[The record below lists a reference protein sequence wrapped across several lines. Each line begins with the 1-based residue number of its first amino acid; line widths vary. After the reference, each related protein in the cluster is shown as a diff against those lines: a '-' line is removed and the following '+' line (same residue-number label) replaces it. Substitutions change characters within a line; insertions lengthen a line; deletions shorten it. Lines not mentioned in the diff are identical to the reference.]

1 MPKSIQSPGSVIKL
15 FLRGYQL
22 NPTSLA
28 KQLQLSQAT
37 VRLLT
42 LDKTKIS
49 VQVAL
54 RLAKFFSMKPEYWL
68 KLQNDYDLAMAVKNA
83 KLNKVVKAI
92 PRAKKPT
99 AAELKSGAAKAKRGP
114 KAKAAK
120 GGKAAKGAKTGAKPR
135 AAKGSRAGAKRGR
148 KAAKK

>member
-1 MPKSIQSPGSVIKL
+1 MMSKPVQSPGTVLKL

-28 KQLQLSQAT
+28 KELKLSQAT

-49 VQVAL
+49 VHVAL

-68 KLQNDYDLAMAVKNA
+68 DLQNTYDLSIAAASKSLTAVLKS
-83 KLNKVVKAI
+83 I
-92 PRAKKPT
+92 PVAKKPAPGQKT
-99 AAELKSGAAKAKRGP
+99 AEKKGADKKAAAKKPAKGAKAPAKRGP
-114 KAKAAK
+114 KPGAKRTPKTEKAAK
-120 GGKAAKGAKTGAKPR
+120 SKG
-135 AAKGSRAGAKRGR
+135 
-148 KAAKK
+148 

>member
-1 MPKSIQSPGSVIKL
+1 MQSPGSVLKL

-28 KQLQLSQAT
+28 KYLSLSQAT

-54 RLAKFFSMKPEYWL
+54 RLSKFFSMKPDYWL
-68 KLQNDYDLAMAVKNA
+68 KLQNEYDLAVSEKNA
-83 KLNKVVKAI
+83 KLAKVLKSI
-92 PRAKKPT
+92 PVAKKPS
-99 AAELKSGAAKAKRGP
+99 AAELKKSAAPKRGP
-114 KAKAAK
+114 KSKA
-120 GGKAAKGAKTGAKPR
+120 GGKPKPAA
-135 AAKGSRAGAKRGR
+135 AKRG
-148 KAAKK
+148 KKAKKK

>member
-1 MPKSIQSPGSVIKL
+1 MPKIMQSPGTVLKL

-28 KQLQLSQAT
+28 KELKLSQAT

-49 VQVAL
+49 VHVAL

-68 KLQNDYDLAMAVKNA
+68 DLQNSYDLSLASGNKKLTAV
-83 KLNKVVKAI
+83 LQSI
-92 PRAKKPT
+92 PVAKKP
-99 AAELKSGAAKAKRGP
+99 APGQKNAAAKSPGKKTAKSKAPAKKGP
-114 KAKAAK
+114 KARGATKA
-120 GGKAAKGAKTGAKPR
+120 R
-135 AAKGSRAGAKRGR
+135 RGR
-148 KAAKK
+148 PAKK

>member
-68 KLQNDYDLAMAVKNA
+68 KLQNDYDLTMAVKNA
-83 KLNKVVKAI
+83 KLNKALKAI

-99 AAELKSGAAKAKRGP
+99 ASELKNRTAKAGKKPKTAKKGP
-114 KAKAAK
+114 K
-120 GGKAAKGAKTGAKPR
+120 
-135 AAKGSRAGAKRGR
+135 AGAKRGR